1 MKRSLPSIRRRSF
14 IAGTAAVLAGVAA
27 PAHAARP
34 TFRVAVAT
42 NEPWG
47 TYHVDDLLD
56 DVAARGGQLVL
67 VVPDRSGVS
76 PQDPVPVVTPEELT
90 AWDPDLLV
98 VTGATEWPTQVA
110 AALPGV
116 PVVASALAYMNPVAG
131 PGAASLAPRLVKIT
145 AGSPAEA
152 EAFAAHLTVDAHR
165 VRVVGNP
172 QLDAMPDWQPVAG
185 TVLILTSVTHPDAT
199 GGAAPGTQLLLD
211 AAHALQ
217 EAGRHVRVGLHPRED
232 PTLWDAFEIATEG
245 SLAASATAEVAVG
258 IPGSIFPQLAAVGVP
273 LVGVVDPALQVPD
286 YLLEI
291 CTPAGSVAEVME
303 AVGTAEPLARQQLR
317 HYVGPLGRAGA
328 TLAQVWFAASRRPA
342 R

>member
-1 MKRSLPSIRRRSF
+1 MTPTLPRLRRRSF
-14 IAGTAAVLAGVAA
+14 IAGTAAVLAAAAA

-56 DVAARGGQLVL
+56 DVAARGGELVL
-67 VVPDRSGVS
+67 VVPDRSAIS
-76 PQDPVPVVTPEELT
+76 PQDPVPVVTLAELG
-90 AWDPDLLV
+90 AWAPDLLV
-98 VTGATEWPTQVA
+98 VTGATAWPTQVA
-110 AALPGV
+110 GAVPGV
-116 PVVASALAYMNPVAG
+116 PVVASALAYMNPVPG
-131 PGAASLAPRLVKIT
+131 PGVESLAPRLVAVT
-145 AGSPAEA
+145 ASSPAEA
-152 EAFAAHLTVDAHR
+152 EAFAGHMAVEQHR

-172 QLDAMPDWQPVAG
+172 QLDSMPEWTPVAG

-217 EAGRHVRVGLHPRED
+217 ASGRHVRVGLHPRED
-232 PTLWDAFEIATEG
+232 PSLWDAFEIATEG

-273 LVGVVDPALQVPD
+273 LVAVVDPALEVPD

-291 CTPAGSVAEVME
+291 STPASTVPEVMT
-303 AVGTAEPLARQQLR
+303 AVETAQPLARRQLR

-328 TLAQVWFAASRRPA
+328 TLTQVWHAASRPGR
-342 R
+342 